1 MMRRKPSAKVASVGV
16 AHAKLA
22 IEEKLGWLLREQPTE
37 DYDIDAHVE
46 VVDEDMVRG
55 RLLALQ
61 IKSGTSWFKEP
72 GPEGWWFRPDED
84 HVQYWTNHSLPVVV
98 VLYRPETKRCHWQ
111 LVNRETLVEPST
123 GGWKLL
129 VPEAQVLDGSARTPL
144 REAVDGDPYVLRI
157 RELQL
162 ARPWMELLADGKRLV
177 MDMEEWINKTSGH
190 GSILLGVDNDDGE
203 DPAPLAS
210 WGVFLG
216 FASYAEV
223 VPQLFAWADVSV
235 HEETYD
241 EAEHDPTI
249 GVMAT
254 LTGYQSGAQTV
265 ADTYGV
271 VILQLREPTEADLRG
286 RLTKIRLV
294 VTARLPIILPNV
306 HMEATEEIG
315 EIPYGPIEVGNYRL
329 LLANGRSMPLMD
341 YLLSGHIRG
350 HGEPAVPLEE
360 VHRIFDPPAIL
371 TLHGTP
377 RLKIRSVTAT
387 NWST

>member
-1 MMRRKPSAKVASVGV
+1 M
-16 AHAKLA
+16 
-22 IEEKLGWLLREQPTE
+22 
-37 DYDIDAHVE
+37 
-46 VVDEDMVRG
+46 
-55 RLLALQ
+55 
-61 IKSGTSWFKEP
+61 
-72 GPEGWWFRPDED
+72 
-84 HVQYWTNHSLPVVV
+84 QYWTNHSLPVVV

-177 MDMEEWINKTSGH
+177 VDMEEWINKTSGH

-241 EAEHDPTI
+241 EAEHDAYEVECVIYDNEGDRFVTEDYDEWRAGRRWAELRPYANAA
-249 GVMAT
+249 GEVDFWPLELT
-254 LTGYQSGAQTV
+254 LNE
-265 ADTYGV
+265 
-271 VILQLREPTEADLRG
+271 LG
-286 RLTKIRLV
+286 RAFLV
-294 VTARLPIILPNV
+294 VDQFAREGGQQLTA
-306 HMEATEEIG
+306 
-315 EIPYGPIEVGNYRL
+315 
-329 LLANGRSMPLMD
+329 
-341 YLLSGHIRG
+341 
-350 HGEPAVPLEE
+350 
-360 VHRIFDPPAIL
+360 
-371 TLHGTP
+371 
-377 RLKIRSVTAT
+377 
-387 NWST
+387 